1 MEVSSVTNYGW
12 RDDMRVVEKKTTYDY
27 PKGNDVVVVER
38 RSYEVILYSLQG
50 QLEMANSKGNNIDQ
64 MV

>member
-1 MEVSSVTNYGW
+1 MEVNSVTSYSW
-12 RDDMRVVEKKTTYDY
+12 RDNMQIVEKKTTWDY

-38 RSYEVILYSLQG
+38 RSYEVILYSSVG
-50 QLEMANSKGNNIDQ
+50 QLENSSSKGNSIDQ